1 MNEEDYFSEYKTN
14 RLMNQARFEHEVQ
27 RLVEK
32 AAEFIGNQ
40 DKSTWGLAVIDAA
53 LYHAEQLRKNLD
65 VMYDP
70 VCRKCGDPLTTEELI
85 CDGCRKAGE
94 P

>member
-1 MNEEDYFSEYKTN
+1 MREADYFSEYRVN
-14 RLMNQARFEHEVQ
+14 RLINQAKFKRDVQ
-27 RLVEK
+27 KLVEK

-53 LYHAEQLRKNLD
+53 LTHAESLRNLYGR
-65 VMYDP
+65 YDP
-70 VCRKCGDPLTTEELI
+70 VCRKCGDPLTTEEEI
-85 CDGCRKAGE
+85 CDTCRKVK